1 MLIKLLR
8 YLLGYVNFTVKG
20 DYPERLLNQLG
31 FKGVSVWNMHRCGD
45 ILTASMKASDYK
57 KMLSLRGKNRVFT
70 HVTER
75 KGLPFTLKKYRYR
88 VGFAFGIAL
97 YFSIIIFLSNFVWN
111 IEIVGTERLDNQRIL
126 QALENLG
133 VKEGSKIS
141 SIDQQTLPS
150 LLALEIDGIAWCSVN
165 IEGVKVTVNISESA
179 VTERFD
185 STPGNL
191 VAKCDGVI
199 TKIEVLSGTTAV
211 TLGQTVKKGD
221 LLVSGFTE
229 YKDGSSSF
237 GPSLGKIVAKTERN
251 LEVFSPFNVERIVE
265 AGEPLQKSVIS
276 FFGLNIPLYLGQF
289 KGQYH
294 VSTETE
300 KLQHNGM
307 YIPVFLKTA
316 TFTPTK
322 TVSVT
327 LSEEEASEIAREMLD
342 KLESEELLDA
352 EIISKELSFNVTS
365 EGVVLSARYIC
376 RENIAEQDL
385 LLIY

>member
-31 FKGVSVWNMHRCGD
+31 FKGVSVWNMHRCND

-70 HVTER
+70 RVTER

-88 VGFAFGIAL
+88 VGFVFGIAL
-97 YFSIIIFLSNFVWN
+97 YFAIIIFLSNFVWN
-111 IEIVGTERLDNQRIL
+111 IEIVGTDRLDNQKIL
-126 QALENLG
+126 QALEKFG
-133 VKEGSKIS
+133 VKEGIEIS

-165 IEGVKVTVNISESA
+165 VEGVKVTVNISESA

-185 STPGNL
+185 NTPGNL
-191 VAKCDGVI
+191 VAKCDGII
-199 TKIEVLSGTTAV
+199 TKIEVLNGTTAV

-229 YKDGSSSF
+229 YKDGSSTF
-237 GPSLGKIVAKTERN
+237 GPSLGKIIAKTERN
-251 LEVFSPFNVERIVE
+251 LQVFSPFNIERIVE
-265 AGEPLQKSVIS
+265 TGEPLQKSVIS

-294 VSTETE
+294 VSTETK

-316 TFTPTK
+316 TFTPTQ

-327 LSEEEASEIAREMLD
+327 LSTEEATEIAKKMLEE
-342 KLESEELLDA
+342 LEKKELLDA
-352 EIISKELSFNVTS
+352 EIVSKELSFDVTDK
-365 EGVVLSARYIC
+365 GVVLNAKYIC

>member
-1 MLIKLLR
+1 
-8 YLLGYVNFTVKG
+8 
-20 DYPERLLNQLG
+20 
-31 FKGVSVWNMHRCGD
+31 
-45 ILTASMKASDYK
+45 
-57 KMLSLRGKNRVFT
+57 
-70 HVTER
+70 
-75 KGLPFTLKKYRYR
+75 
-88 VGFAFGIAL
+88 
-97 YFSIIIFLSNFVWN
+97 LSNFVWN
-111 IEIVGTERLDNQRIL
+111 IEILGTDRLDNQKIL
-126 QALENLG
+126 QALEKFG
-133 VKEGSKIS
+133 VKEGIEIS

-165 IEGVKVTVNISESA
+165 VEGVKVTVNISESA

-185 STPGNL
+185 NTPGNL
-191 VAKCDGVI
+191 VAKCDGII
-199 TKIEVLSGTTAV
+199 TKIEVLNGTTAV

-229 YKDGSSSF
+229 YKDGSSTF
-237 GPSLGKIVAKTERN
+237 GPSLGKIIAKTERN
-251 LEVFSPFNVERIVE
+251 LQVFSPFNIERIVE
-265 AGEPLQKSVIS
+265 TGEPLQKSVIS

-294 VSTETE
+294 VSTETK

-316 TFTPTK
+316 TFTPTQ

-327 LSEEEASEIAREMLD
+327 LSTEEATEIAKKMLED
-342 KLESEELLDA
+342 LEKKELLDA
-352 EIISKELSFNVTS
+352 EIVSKELSFNVTDK
-365 EGVVLSARYIC
+365 GVVLNAKYIC